1 VDLPAGALVAALVI
15 ILVGA
20 AIRGFTG
27 FGASLIW
34 VSGLTLLMD
43 ADEAIPIIF
52 CLEVVASAHLVRAVR
67 GEVLWSAVW
76 RLMAGALLGLPL
88 GAAVLLALDASTMQI
103 VVSIAVLVSAVLLAT
118 GWQAHRS
125 LGGAETLGVGLT
137 SGILNGAT
145 GAGGPPVIVMF
156 LGSPAGINAGRASM
170 IAYFGL
176 LDLVGVAI
184 VAVTGLLDGTALV
197 RFATLVPAM
206 LIGASLGERGFGA
219 VRPERVR
226 QAAIATLG
234 ALALAGLVAQ
244 L

>member
-1 VDLPAGALVAALVI
+1 VDLSAEALVAALAI

-34 VSGLTLLMD
+34 VSGLALLMD
-43 ADEAIPIIF
+43 VDEAVPIIF

-67 GEVLWSAVW
+67 GEVLWSSVW
-76 RLMAGALLGLPL
+76 RLTGGAFFGLPL
-88 GAAVLLALDASTMQI
+88 GVAVLLVLDASTMHV
-103 VVSIAVLVSAVLLAT
+103 VVSIAVLASAILLAT
-118 GWQAHRS
+118 GWQARRS
-125 LGGAETLGVGLT
+125 LTIAETIGVGVT

-156 LGSPAGINAGRASM
+156 LGSPAGISAGRASM

-176 LDLVGVAI
+176 IDLVGVAV
-184 VAVTGLLDGTALV
+184 VAAIGLLDTTALL
-197 RFATLVPAM
+197 RFAVLTPAM

-226 QAAIATLG
+226 QVAIATLA
-234 ALALAGLVAQ
+234 ALALAGLVGQ

>member
-1 VDLPAGALVAALVI
+1 MDLSAAALVAALAI
-15 ILVGA
+15 IVVGA

-34 VSGLTLLMD
+34 VSGLTLLLD
-43 ADEAIPIIF
+43 VDEAIPIIF

-103 VVSIAVLVSAVLLAT
+103 VVSVAVLISAILLAT
-118 GWQAHRS
+118 GWQAHRP
-125 LGGAETLGVGLT
+125 LRGAETFGVGVS
-137 SGILNGAT
+137 SGVLNGAT

-156 LGSPAGINAGRASM
+156 LGSPAGISAGRASM

-184 VAVTGLLDGTALV
+184 VAATGMLDGTALI
-197 RFATLVPAM
+197 RFAAFVPAM

-226 QAAIATLG
+226 QVAIATLA
-234 ALALAGLVAQ
+234 ALALAGLFAQ

>member
-1 VDLPAGALVAALVI
+1 MDLSGEALVAALAI
-15 ILVGA
+15 ILIGA

-34 VSGLTLLMD
+34 VSGLALLMD
-43 ADEAIPIIF
+43 VDEAIPIIF

-67 GEVLWSAVW
+67 GEVLCLSVW
-76 RLMAGALLGLPL
+76 RLTAGALLGLPL
-88 GAAVLLALDASTMQI
+88 GAAVLLVLDASTMQV
-103 VVSIAVLVSAVLLAT
+103 VVSIAVLASAVLLAT

-125 LGGAETLGVGLT
+125 LTIAETIGVGLT

-156 LGSPAGINAGRASM
+156 LGSPAGISAGRASM

-176 LDLVGVAI
+176 IDLVGVAV
-184 VAVTGLLDGTALV
+184 VAAIGLLDSTALLRFATFVPSMLIGTAL
-197 RFATLVPAM
+197 
-206 LIGASLGERGFGA
+206 GEHGFGT

-226 QAAIATLG
+226 QVAIATLT
-234 ALALAGLVAQ
+234 ALALAGLVGQ
-244 L
+244 F